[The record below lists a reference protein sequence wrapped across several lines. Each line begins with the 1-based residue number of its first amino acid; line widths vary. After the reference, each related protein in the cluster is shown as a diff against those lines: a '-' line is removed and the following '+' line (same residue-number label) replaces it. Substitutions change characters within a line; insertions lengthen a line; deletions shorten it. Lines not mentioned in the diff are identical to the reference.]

1 MSTKT
6 TNYGL
11 IKPEL
16 SDLADIT
23 AFNNNWDEI
32 DKQLK
37 NVNQT
42 ISVQPNQTNYYEAT
56 IV

>member
-6 TNYGL
+6 DNFGL

-16 SDLADIT
+16 TDRADIT

-37 NVNQT
+37 NVKEQVE
-42 ISVQPNQTNYYEAT
+42 VQPNQTNYYEAT
-56 IV
+56 LV

>member
-1 MSTKT
+1 MSTTT
-6 TNYGL
+6 TNFNL

-16 SDLADIT
+16 TDLADIT

-37 NVNQT
+37 NVKEQVE
-42 ISVQPNQTNYYEAT
+42 VQPNQTNYYEAT
-56 IV
+56 LV